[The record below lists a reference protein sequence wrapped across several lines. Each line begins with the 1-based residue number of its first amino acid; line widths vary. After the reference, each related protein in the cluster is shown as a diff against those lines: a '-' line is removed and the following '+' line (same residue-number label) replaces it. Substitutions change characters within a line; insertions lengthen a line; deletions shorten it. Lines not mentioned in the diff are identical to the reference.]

1 MNEHKEKAIAVL
13 EAAIE
18 RDIKMIAQHPVRVLD
33 TVNTLSNMIKIRD
46 YIRAEVAVPQKAPTK
61 AKGDKK

>member
-46 YIRAEVAVPQKAPTK
+46 YIKAEVAVPKEAPTK